1 MWLRQRPGGQYALC
15 VTDGQRPSVRFLIV
29 GVARSGTT
37 LTQRLA
43 TELNGVWVP
52 PETHFWRHARLL
64 ARRFDWPLSDDDVRP
79 ALELLTSLPGAESFP
94 LDPDVAAQRVPAE
107 PLLWDLFDAAACA
120 AVPPGNHIVGEKTPA
135 HLRWTTRLLEEV
147 PELCVVGVR
156 RDAVSTFAS
165 HARVAWGERDPGR
178 FVIRH
183 QLADS
188 ELLMAKHTH
197 PTRVLLLDHSEM
209 TADPD
214 RARGQIAELLGVD
227 ATRVSTLDPAG
238 LIGEEPWKEA
248 AFGEIKAQSP
258 SRDGLGDEELAALE
272 KALSGWDIS
281 ILDDG
286 LAGHKGLVQELTA
299 FAQAHEPLPISAESL
314 DDWLTSDFH
323 RAQSWERRSRAILEE
338 WSERVELWQARAEE
352 LNQQLLTEKTRAGS
366 WRTRA
371 EELNQQLSTEKT
383 RAGSWRTRAEE
394 LNQQLSTEK
403 TRAGSWRTRAEE
415 LNQQL
420 STEKTRAGSW
430 RTRAE
435 ELRAEAKAATQRAR
449 EAEAELAR
457 RWPTRLR
464 RALRGWRRRD

>member
-1 MWLRQRPGGQYALC
+1 ML

-43 TELNGVWVP
+43 TELDGVWVP
-52 PETHFWRHARLL
+52 PETHFWRHAGLL

-79 ALELLTSLPGAESFP
+79 ALELLTSLPGAENFP
-94 LDPDVAAQRVPAE
+94 LDFDVAAQRVPAE
-107 PLLWDLFDAAACA
+107 PLLWDLFEAAACA

-135 HLRWTTRLLEEV
+135 HLRWTTRLLEEI

-183 QLADS
+183 QLADL
-188 ELLMAKHTH
+188 ELLMAKHAH
-197 PTRVLLLDHSEM
+197 PTRVLLLDHSEI
-209 TADPD
+209 TAYPD
-214 RARGQIAELLGVD
+214 RARGRIAELLAVD
-227 ATRVSTLDPAG
+227 AMRVSTLDPAG

-248 AFGEIKAQSP
+248 AFGDIEARSP
-258 SRDGLGDEELAALE
+258 SRDGLADEELAALE
-272 KALSGWDIS
+272 KALSGWDTS

-286 LAGHKGLVQELTA
+286 LAGHKGLVHELTA
-299 FAQAHEPLPISAESL
+299 FAEAYEPLPISTESL
-314 DDWLTSDFH
+314 DGWLTADFH
-323 RAQSWERRSRAILEE
+323 RARSWERRSREILK
-338 WSERVELWQARAEE
+338 ERSQRV
-352 LNQQLLTEKTRAGS
+352 QL
-366 WRTRA
+366 
-371 EELNQQLSTEKT
+371 
-383 RAGSWRTRAEE
+383 
-394 LNQQLSTEK
+394 
-403 TRAGSWRTRAEE
+403 WRTRAEE

-435 ELRAEAKAATQRAR
+435 ELRTELDNTHSMVMSQRMEAEAAMQRAR

-457 RWPTRLR
+457 RWSTRLR
-464 RALRGWRRRD
+464 RALRRWWRRA